1 MRCKL
6 KTFNV
11 GIGDCVTL
19 LLENNGEEVH
29 VLVDCGCY
37 KKEVDEY
44 ITNEFGGRIDYLIVT
59 HIDNDHICGLIT
71 MLESKPDLV
80 ILHILYNCYQRTSDV
95 LHEWDEKMIQNVQ
108 RVYGHLP
115 VVVDMLQGQVNA
127 EASKTL
133 AELILANENRKKA
146 WQREYVTADS
156 KAIEL
161 GGNMGRFIFLSP
173 SKQALESLDVEY
185 RRLFWQLLYKKK
197 VLDYN
202 QEETIYEALL
212 RIMGS
217 EHEGNREEM
226 VSAKVLN
233 EQALKDYAN
242 EPLGTLTKENMAS
255 IAFVW
260 EYKEHRILFM
270 GDASP
275 EQVCEK
281 LKEVY
286 QSVAKPVLFD
296 AIKVSHHGSAH
307 SMSNELMA
315 LADSERWFVTGGAS
329 TRPSYQALARI
340 LTHALPE
347 GIIHRDIRYNRE
359 NGVLKTFASSDMLKE
374 KYHYSIIA
382 DANEYEV
389 SY

>member
-11 GIGDCVTL
+11 GLGDCITL

-37 KKEVDEY
+37 RKEVDEY

-71 MLESKPDLV
+71 MLETKLDLV
-80 ILHILYNCYQRTSDV
+80 IHHILYNCYQRTSDA
-95 LHEWDEKMIQNVQ
+95 LQEWDDKMVQNVQ

-115 VVVDMLQGQVNA
+115 VVVDMLEGQVNA

-133 AELILANENRKKA
+133 AELILSNENWKKA
-146 WQREYVTADS
+146 WQREYITADS

-161 GGNMGRFIFLSP
+161 GGNMGRLIFLSP
-173 SKQALESLDVEY
+173 SEQALETLDEEY
-185 RRLFWQLLYKKK
+185 RKLFWKLLYKKK
-197 VLDYN
+197 ALDYKK
-202 QEETIYEALL
+202 EETIYEALL
-212 RIMGS
+212 RIMKS
-217 EHEGNREEM
+217 EFEDNREEM
-226 VSAKVLN
+226 VSAKNLD
-233 EQALKDYAN
+233 EQALRDYAN
-242 EPLGTLTKENMAS
+242 EPLGTLTKKNMAS

-260 EYKEHRILFM
+260 EHNGHRILFM
-270 GDASP
+270 GDAAP
-275 EQVCEK
+275 EQVYEM

-286 QSVAKPVLFD
+286 QGMAKPVLFD

-307 SMSNELMA
+307 SMSNELMD

-329 TRPSYQALARI
+329 LRPSCQALARI
-340 LTHALPE
+340 LTHALPD
-347 GIIHRDIRYNRE
+347 GISHREIRYNRE
-359 NGVLKTFASSDMLKE
+359 NEVLKTLASNDVFKE

-382 DANEYEV
+382 KENEYEV